1 MSEKKKSQTKKE
13 VIVSTKKEDTKIQ
26 DIELSIHEIEIQ
38 LEDLKLAVTSLTK
51 GLKGVYS
58 EIDSN
63 SNRLNKVADR
73 LGL

>member
-58 EIDSN
+58 
-63 SNRLNKVADR
+63 DR